1 MHSRLC
7 KQYITFH
14 FNFTEIKPLKLQ
26 KLQCTINFSFVT
38 ADSTGTATDS
48 NKQWWTWTYV
58 LMMWTDVSIESLW
71 CVTMPQ
77 CWSNEYESLTSCYD
91 TFITKWLANPVFQIQ
106 CFKLNQWFNLRDYQI
121 CHSVPRLRLRLTR
134 RGLRLCLHLYKRSHL
149 TIINHQL
156 KWWPKP

>member
-14 FNFTEIKPLKLQ
+14 FNFTEIKPLELQ

-38 ADSTGTATDS
+38 ADSTGTATDFQQTMV
-48 NKQWWTWTYV
+48 NMNLCTNDVNRRFYQV
-58 LMMWTDVSIESLW
+58 PLMCHIAHNVGL
-71 CVTMPQ
+71 
-77 CWSNEYESLTSCYD
+77 ESLTLCND

-134 RGLRLCLHLYKRSHL
+134 RGLRLCL

-156 KWWPKP
+156 KRWSKP